1 MHKSFSYGNTFIIT
15 KEDLP
20 IFCLNDRKLSSPFLW
35 HMPHDARVP
44 FLKGEYMKKR
54 VLAIAAIVILAG
66 LYVACLVLAL
76 IHSDAA
82 FKLLQL
88 TLVMTVL
95 VPVTAYVAMMF
106 YKLSHRDDEN

>member
-1 MHKSFSYGNTFIIT
+1 
-15 KEDLP
+15 
-20 IFCLNDRKLSSPFLW
+20 
-35 HMPHDARVP
+35 
-44 FLKGEYMKKR
+44 MKKR

-95 VPVTAYVAMMF
+95 VPVTAYPPGIVLLTVPLSLYS
-106 YKLSHRDDEN
+106 YKDQMP

>member
-1 MHKSFSYGNTFIIT
+1 
-15 KEDLP
+15 
-20 IFCLNDRKLSSPFLW
+20 
-35 HMPHDARVP
+35 MPHDARVP

-54 VLAIAAIVILAG
+54 VLAIAAIVVLVG

-95 VPVTAYVAMMF
+95 VPVIAYVAMMF

>member
-1 MHKSFSYGNTFIIT
+1 
-15 KEDLP
+15 
-20 IFCLNDRKLSSPFLW
+20 
-35 HMPHDARVP
+35 MPHDARVP

-66 LYVACLVLAL
+66 
-76 IHSDAA
+76 
-82 FKLLQL
+82 LLQL

>member
-1 MHKSFSYGNTFIIT
+1 
-15 KEDLP
+15 
-20 IFCLNDRKLSSPFLW
+20 
-35 HMPHDARVP
+35 
-44 FLKGEYMKKR
+44 MKKR
-54 VLAIAAIVILAG
+54 VLAIAAIVILVG

>member
-1 MHKSFSYGNTFIIT
+1 
-15 KEDLP
+15 
-20 IFCLNDRKLSSPFLW
+20 
-35 HMPHDARVP
+35 MPHDARVP

-66 LYVACLVLAL
+66 LYVACL
-76 IHSDAA
+76 SDAA

-106 YKLSHRDDEN
+106 YKLSHRDDEK

>member
-1 MHKSFSYGNTFIIT
+1 
-15 KEDLP
+15 
-20 IFCLNDRKLSSPFLW
+20 
-35 HMPHDARVP
+35 MPHDARVP

-54 VLAIAAIVILAG
+54 VLATAAIVILAG
-66 LYVACLVLAL
+66 LYAACLVLAL

-106 YKLSHRDDEN
+106 YKLSHRDDEK